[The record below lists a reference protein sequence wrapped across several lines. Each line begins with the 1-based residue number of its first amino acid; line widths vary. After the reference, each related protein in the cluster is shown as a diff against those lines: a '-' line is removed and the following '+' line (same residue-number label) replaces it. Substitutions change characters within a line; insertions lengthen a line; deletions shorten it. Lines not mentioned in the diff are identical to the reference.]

1 MSTSEESA
9 TGRLDVVPASPLWR
23 WAIQLL
29 NASRLTRLAAIGLAI
44 PLTLLTAAGVFEAAG
59 INPVSAYA
67 QIWRS
72 SFGSWFA
79 ISSSIMDAVPIFLV
93 AVGVAIALR
102 AGLWNIGGDGQIYVG
117 AISSTFVGLS
127 FPDLGLPVDL
137 AIGVAVS
144 MLAGALFAF
153 IPAVLKARTGA
164 SEVVTTL
171 MMLYV
176 GSYLVS
182 YVITGSGPLAVPGST
197 FPASNTI
204 HSAWAFPAW
213 SGTSLNAGVL
223 VVPFVAVGAYL
234 LMRKSTFG
242 LQSRALGESP
252 RAAAACGIPVKRVII
267 LALCLSGACAGL
279 AGGIEVLGVYGR
291 LVEGFDPSY
300 GFTGIAVALL
310 GGLSVP
316 GMAIGALLFGGLQA
330 GGVGIQVLGGA
341 GSIVEITEGAA
352 TIYLVALLGGLQVWR
367 ASRVRPLDVVPAD
380 EPSFKMLHSRRK
392 RNRES
397 REALESLVRGSEH

>member
-1 MSTSEESA
+1 M
-9 TGRLDVVPASPLWR
+9 
-23 WAIQLL
+23 
-29 NASRLTRLAAIGLAI
+29 TRLLAIALAI
-44 PLTLLTAAGVFEAAG
+44 PLTLLTAAGVFQAAG
-59 INPVSAYA
+59 ISPIAAYS
-67 QIWRS
+67 QIWHS
-72 SFGSWFA
+72 SFGSWFSA
-79 ISSSIMDAVPIFLV
+79 SSSIMDAVPIFLV

-117 AISSTFVGLS
+117 AIASTFLGLSVPGVGLV
-127 FPDLGLPVDL
+127 PDLI
-137 AIGVAVS
+137 IGIIVS
-144 MLAGALFAF
+144 MVAGALFAL
-153 IPAVLKARTGA
+153 IPAILKAWTGA

-176 GSYLVS
+176 GSYMVS
-182 YVITGSGPLAVPGST
+182 YVLTGSGPLAVPGST

-204 HSAWAFPAW
+204 HAEWTFPAW
-213 SGTSLNAGVL
+213 SGTSLNAGIA
-223 VVPFVAVGAYL
+223 VVPLVAVGAYL

-242 LQSRALGESP
+242 LESRALGENP
-252 RAAAACGIPVKRVII
+252 RAAFACGVPVKRVII

-316 GMAIGALLFGGLQA
+316 GMAVGALLFGGLQA
-330 GGVGIQVLGGA
+330 GGVGIQVLGGS

-352 TIYLVALLGGLQVWR
+352 TIYLVALLGGLEMWRMKRIKPLAVTSGEGHSELEKVAQEKVAQVGGHR
-367 ASRVRPLDVVPAD
+367 ENITVEVASTL
-380 EPSFKMLHSRRK
+380 L
-392 RNRES
+392 RE
-397 REALESLVRGSEH
+397 GDH